1 MKLLDGFP
9 LALEVVLANLA
20 RQSPQAVLD
29 ALRAGDVALD
39 QGTSQS
45 KTESIVRCIDY
56 SHSNLAP
63 EAQGLLACLAPFS
76 AVLNTRVLSRYT
88 DYPAAAAGPG
98 AFALGAVAGSPGGSH
113 RLGPAQSAS
122 RVS

>member
-63 EAQGLLACLAPFS
+63 RRRA
-76 AVLNTRVLSRYT
+76 Y
-88 DYPAAAAGPG
+88 
-98 AFALGAVAGSPGGSH
+98 
-113 RLGPAQSAS
+113 
-122 RVS
+122 